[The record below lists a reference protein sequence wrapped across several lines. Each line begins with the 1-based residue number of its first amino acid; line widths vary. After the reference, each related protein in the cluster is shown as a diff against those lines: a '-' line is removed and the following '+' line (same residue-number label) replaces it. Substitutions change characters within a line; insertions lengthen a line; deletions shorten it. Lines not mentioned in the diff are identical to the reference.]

1 MILRTLSFGASEDNQ
16 PLPHTQ
22 KDAECPLPNTPCR
35 ALHHP
40 KALSLPTP
48 LCYSCNAFLLETGA
62 PPLHSELPSSHR
74 AFLRMFVFQ
83 QDSRTQGKPFLH
95 ASNPLFLS
103 SNSYLPHTT
112 VSLGSHSCICPKQ
125 KAPCLRTGFLST
137 PCSVSTAPSE
147 SSHSLPRASGKPSSR
162 LCRGLRAQTCC
173 LQHGEA
179 AAPALQTQHCCPV
192 FPLQQ
197 ALAFTAEAAGS
208 VGTSRLS
215 AAPLLPHS
223 AASPSELQHSF

>member
-95 ASNPLFLS
+95 ASNPALS
-103 SNSYLPHTT
+103 LLPSPHHCITRITQLYLP
-112 VSLGSHSCICPKQ
+112 
-125 KAPCLRTGFLST
+125 KAKSSVPQDRFPFHPLLS
-137 PCSVSTAPSE
+137 
-147 SSHSLPRASGKPSSR
+147 
-162 LCRGLRAQTCC
+162 
-173 LQHGEA
+173 
-179 AAPALQTQHCCPV
+179 QHCS
-192 FPLQQ
+192 L
-197 ALAFTAEAAGS
+197 
-208 VGTSRLS
+208 
-215 AAPLLPHS
+215 
-223 AASPSELQHSF
+223 